1 MWHDITLP
9 CTYVSLT
16 IRSFNNTYVNTY
28 LDDIRHETKM
38 MSLVACAYCTT
49 CIRVRRTRAFG
60 YLRSHTQWPHMRPID
75 LEVDEAVAPFGDLG
89 TRTNGVL
96 PHTNGVLSQVCL
108 YSLSC
113 RTCVPLFQTRV
124 CMRMFI
130 SQQNVCVCV
139 CLSDALR
146 PCASTSC
153 TCGSTSCTC
162 RSMLAPAHMS
172 YGLPTTSTLLKIV
185 CIFCERAL

>member
-1 MWHDITLP
+1 
-9 CTYVSLT
+9 
-16 IRSFNNTYVNTY
+16 
-28 LDDIRHETKM
+28 
-38 MSLVACAYCTT
+38 
-49 CIRVRRTRAFG
+49 
-60 YLRSHTQWPHMRPID
+60 MRPID

-124 CMRMFI
+124 CMRMFM
-130 SQQNVCVCV
+130 SGQKVCVCV

-153 TCGSTSCTC
+153 TC

-172 YGLPTTSTLLKIV
+172 YGVATTSRLLKI
-185 CIFCERAL
+185 IGLFCKRAL

>member
-89 TRTNGVL
+89 TRTRHSYKWRAVSYKWRATSYKWRATSYKWCAISSVSIFAFMSYVCSSL
-96 PHTNGVLSQVCL
+96 PNACVYAYVYLS
-108 YSLSC
+108 
-113 RTCVPLFQTRV
+113 TKRV

-130 SQQNVCVCV
+130 S
-139 CLSDALR
+139 
-146 PCASTSC
+146 
-153 TCGSTSCTC
+153 
-162 RSMLAPAHMS
+162 
-172 YGLPTTSTLLKIV
+172 
-185 CIFCERAL
+185 